1 MNLTPYLIRGLA
13 TGGQF
18 ALVAIGYTMVYGILK
33 LINFAH
39 GDLFMLS
46 GIMMIYLAA
55 SFPTMPMWVTILI
68 MIALTVFVGFAIE
81 KCAYSPLRTAP
92 RMSVMISAIGV
103 SYLLQNLVCY
113 VTGGLAKQF
122 PDIPLISQSVRV
134 FGVKDKL
141 AVFISPLVA
150 VVLMVVLVLII
161 NHTKFGMSMRAVSKD
176 FETAQLTIVPRGQ
189 AGGMTIFLP
198 EEDRSYRSKAYMTQ
212 QIVSLLGG
220 RAAEELIL
228 GDISTGASSDIQR
241 ATAIARKMVGTYG
254 MSEKLGNV
262 AFDAGTD
269 EVFIGKSMG
278 HTRPYS
284 EKTAAEMDEEIRAII
299 DSAYDQCRRILTA
312 NREQLVAVA
321 EYLLVHE
328 TMDAE
333 TFESYFAGEKT
344 SEEH

>member
-113 VTGGLAKQF
+113 ITGGLAKQI
-122 PDIPLISQSVRV
+122 PEIPLISQSVRV

-176 FETAQLTIVPRGQ
+176 FETAQLMGVKINRVIS
-189 AGGMTIFLP
+189 MTFIIGSFL
-198 EEDRSYRSKAYMTQ
+198 AA
-212 QIVSLLGG
+212 VGALL
-220 RAAEELIL
+220 
-228 GDISTGASSDIQR
+228 
-241 ATAIARKMVGTYG
+241 
-254 MSEKLGNV
+254 
-262 AFDAGTD
+262 
-269 EVFIGKSMG
+269 
-278 HTRPYS
+278 
-284 EKTAAEMDEEIRAII
+284 
-299 DSAYDQCRRILTA
+299 
-312 NREQLVAVA
+312 
-321 EYLLVHE
+321 
-328 TMDAE
+328 
-333 TFESYFAGEKT
+333 YFAKNTGINHMAGSTPGIKAFIAAVVGGIGSVPGAVVGALLIGVVESLAKAFGLADFSDVISFALLIVILVIKPTGLFGEKT
-344 SEEH
+344 TEKV

>member
-150 VVLMVVLVLII
+150 VVLMVILVLII

-176 FETAQLTIVPRGQ
+176 FETAQLMGVKINRVIS
-189 AGGMTIFLP
+189 MTFIIGSFL
-198 EEDRSYRSKAYMTQ
+198 AA
-212 QIVSLLGG
+212 VGALL
-220 RAAEELIL
+220 
-228 GDISTGASSDIQR
+228 
-241 ATAIARKMVGTYG
+241 
-254 MSEKLGNV
+254 
-262 AFDAGTD
+262 
-269 EVFIGKSMG
+269 
-278 HTRPYS
+278 
-284 EKTAAEMDEEIRAII
+284 
-299 DSAYDQCRRILTA
+299 
-312 NREQLVAVA
+312 
-321 EYLLVHE
+321 
-328 TMDAE
+328 
-333 TFESYFAGEKT
+333 YFAKNTGINHMAGSAPGIKAFIAAVVGGIGSVPGAVVGALLIGVVESLAKAFGLADFSDVISFALLIIILVIKPTGLFGEKT
-344 SEEH
+344 TEKV

>member
-113 VTGGLAKQF
+113 VPGGLAKQF

-150 VVLMVVLVLII
+150 VVLMVILVLII

-176 FETAQLTIVPRGQ
+176 FETAQLMGVKINRVIS
-189 AGGMTIFLP
+189 MTFIIGSFL
-198 EEDRSYRSKAYMTQ
+198 AA
-212 QIVSLLGG
+212 VGALL
-220 RAAEELIL
+220 
-228 GDISTGASSDIQR
+228 
-241 ATAIARKMVGTYG
+241 
-254 MSEKLGNV
+254 
-262 AFDAGTD
+262 
-269 EVFIGKSMG
+269 
-278 HTRPYS
+278 
-284 EKTAAEMDEEIRAII
+284 
-299 DSAYDQCRRILTA
+299 
-312 NREQLVAVA
+312 
-321 EYLLVHE
+321 
-328 TMDAE
+328 
-333 TFESYFAGEKT
+333 YFAKNTGINHMAGSTPGIKAFIAAVVGGIGSVPGAVVGALLIGVVESLAKAFGLADFSDVISFALLIIILVIKPTGLFGEKT
-344 SEEH
+344 TEKV

>member
-141 AVFISPLVA
+141 ALFISPLVA
-150 VVLMVVLVLII
+150 VVLMVILVLII

-176 FETAQLTIVPRGQ
+176 FETAQLMGVKINRVIS
-189 AGGMTIFLP
+189 MTFIIGSFL
-198 EEDRSYRSKAYMTQ
+198 AA
-212 QIVSLLGG
+212 VGALL
-220 RAAEELIL
+220 
-228 GDISTGASSDIQR
+228 
-241 ATAIARKMVGTYG
+241 
-254 MSEKLGNV
+254 
-262 AFDAGTD
+262 
-269 EVFIGKSMG
+269 
-278 HTRPYS
+278 
-284 EKTAAEMDEEIRAII
+284 
-299 DSAYDQCRRILTA
+299 
-312 NREQLVAVA
+312 
-321 EYLLVHE
+321 
-328 TMDAE
+328 
-333 TFESYFAGEKT
+333 YFAKNTGINHMAGSTPGIKAFIAAVVGGIGSVPGAVVGALLIGVVESLAKAFGLADFSDVISFALLIIILVIKPTGLFGEKT
-344 SEEH
+344 TEKV

>member
-46 GIMMIYLAA
+46 GIMRIYLAA

-150 VVLMVVLVLII
+150 VVLMVILVLII

-176 FETAQLTIVPRGQ
+176 FETAQLMGVKINRVIS
-189 AGGMTIFLP
+189 MTFIIGSFL
-198 EEDRSYRSKAYMTQ
+198 AA
-212 QIVSLLGG
+212 VGALL
-220 RAAEELIL
+220 
-228 GDISTGASSDIQR
+228 
-241 ATAIARKMVGTYG
+241 
-254 MSEKLGNV
+254 
-262 AFDAGTD
+262 
-269 EVFIGKSMG
+269 
-278 HTRPYS
+278 
-284 EKTAAEMDEEIRAII
+284 
-299 DSAYDQCRRILTA
+299 
-312 NREQLVAVA
+312 
-321 EYLLVHE
+321 
-328 TMDAE
+328 
-333 TFESYFAGEKT
+333 YFAKNTGINHMAGSTPGIKAFIAAVVGGIGSVPGAVVGALLIGVVESLAKAFGLADFSDVISFALLIIILVIKPTGLFGEKT
-344 SEEH
+344 TEKV

>member
-39 GDLFMLS
+39 GDLF
-46 GIMMIYLAA
+46 MMIYLAA

-122 PDIPLISQSVRV
+122 PDIPLISQSIRV

-150 VVLMVVLVLII
+150 VVLMVILVLII

-176 FETAQLTIVPRGQ
+176 FETAQLMGVKINRVIS
-189 AGGMTIFLP
+189 MTFIIGSFL
-198 EEDRSYRSKAYMTQ
+198 AA
-212 QIVSLLGG
+212 VGALL
-220 RAAEELIL
+220 
-228 GDISTGASSDIQR
+228 
-241 ATAIARKMVGTYG
+241 
-254 MSEKLGNV
+254 
-262 AFDAGTD
+262 
-269 EVFIGKSMG
+269 
-278 HTRPYS
+278 
-284 EKTAAEMDEEIRAII
+284 
-299 DSAYDQCRRILTA
+299 
-312 NREQLVAVA
+312 
-321 EYLLVHE
+321 
-328 TMDAE
+328 
-333 TFESYFAGEKT
+333 YFAKNTGINHMAGSTPGIKAFIAAVVGGIGSVPGAVVGALLIGVVESLAKAFGLADFSDVISFALLIIILVIKPTGLFGEKT
-344 SEEH
+344 TEKV

>member
-55 SFPTMPMWVTILI
+55 AFPTMPMWVTILL

-141 AVFISPLVA
+141 AVFISPLAA
-150 VVLMVVLVLII
+150 VVLMVILVLII

-176 FETAQLTIVPRGQ
+176 FETAQLMGVKINRVIS
-189 AGGMTIFLP
+189 MTFIIGSFL
-198 EEDRSYRSKAYMTQ
+198 AA
-212 QIVSLLGG
+212 VGALL
-220 RAAEELIL
+220 
-228 GDISTGASSDIQR
+228 
-241 ATAIARKMVGTYG
+241 
-254 MSEKLGNV
+254 
-262 AFDAGTD
+262 
-269 EVFIGKSMG
+269 
-278 HTRPYS
+278 
-284 EKTAAEMDEEIRAII
+284 
-299 DSAYDQCRRILTA
+299 
-312 NREQLVAVA
+312 
-321 EYLLVHE
+321 
-328 TMDAE
+328 
-333 TFESYFAGEKT
+333 YFAKNTGINHMAGSTPGIKAFIAAVVGGIGSVPGAVVGALLIGVVESLAKAFGLADFSDVISFALLIIILVIKPTGLFGEKT
-344 SEEH
+344 TEKV

>member
-1 MNLTPYLIRGLA
+1 MNLTSYLIRGLA

-122 PDIPLISQSVRV
+122 PDIPLISQSIRV

-150 VVLMVVLVLII
+150 VVLMVILVLII

-176 FETAQLTIVPRGQ
+176 FETAQLMGVKINRVIS
-189 AGGMTIFLP
+189 MTFIIGSFL
-198 EEDRSYRSKAYMTQ
+198 AA
-212 QIVSLLGG
+212 VGALL
-220 RAAEELIL
+220 
-228 GDISTGASSDIQR
+228 
-241 ATAIARKMVGTYG
+241 
-254 MSEKLGNV
+254 
-262 AFDAGTD
+262 
-269 EVFIGKSMG
+269 
-278 HTRPYS
+278 
-284 EKTAAEMDEEIRAII
+284 
-299 DSAYDQCRRILTA
+299 
-312 NREQLVAVA
+312 
-321 EYLLVHE
+321 
-328 TMDAE
+328 
-333 TFESYFAGEKT
+333 YFAKNTGINHMAGSTPGIKAFIAAVVGGIGSVPGAVVGALLIGVVESLAKAFGLADFSDVISFALLIIILVIKPTGLFGEKT
-344 SEEH
+344 TEKV

>member
-122 PDIPLISQSVRV
+122 PDIPLISQSIRV
-134 FGVKDKL
+134 FSVKDKL

-150 VVLMVVLVLII
+150 VVLMVILVLII

-176 FETAQLTIVPRGQ
+176 FETAQLMGVKINRVIS
-189 AGGMTIFLP
+189 MTFIIGSFL
-198 EEDRSYRSKAYMTQ
+198 AA
-212 QIVSLLGG
+212 VGALL
-220 RAAEELIL
+220 
-228 GDISTGASSDIQR
+228 
-241 ATAIARKMVGTYG
+241 
-254 MSEKLGNV
+254 
-262 AFDAGTD
+262 
-269 EVFIGKSMG
+269 
-278 HTRPYS
+278 
-284 EKTAAEMDEEIRAII
+284 
-299 DSAYDQCRRILTA
+299 
-312 NREQLVAVA
+312 
-321 EYLLVHE
+321 
-328 TMDAE
+328 
-333 TFESYFAGEKT
+333 YFAKNTGINHMAGSTPGIKAFIAAVVGGIGSVPGAVVGALLIGVVESLAKAFGLADFSDVISFALLIIILVIKPTGLFGEKT
-344 SEEH
+344 TEKV

>member
-103 SYLLQNLVCY
+103 SNLLQNLVCY

-150 VVLMVVLVLII
+150 VVLMVILVLII

-176 FETAQLTIVPRGQ
+176 FETAQLMGVKINRVIS
-189 AGGMTIFLP
+189 MTFIIGSFL
-198 EEDRSYRSKAYMTQ
+198 AA
-212 QIVSLLGG
+212 VGALL
-220 RAAEELIL
+220 
-228 GDISTGASSDIQR
+228 
-241 ATAIARKMVGTYG
+241 
-254 MSEKLGNV
+254 
-262 AFDAGTD
+262 
-269 EVFIGKSMG
+269 
-278 HTRPYS
+278 
-284 EKTAAEMDEEIRAII
+284 
-299 DSAYDQCRRILTA
+299 
-312 NREQLVAVA
+312 
-321 EYLLVHE
+321 
-328 TMDAE
+328 
-333 TFESYFAGEKT
+333 YFAKNTGINHMAGSTPGIKAFIAAVVGGIGSVPGAVVGALLIGVVESLAKAFGLADFSDVISFALLIIILVIKPTGLFGEKT
-344 SEEH
+344 TEKV

>member
-55 SFPTMPMWVTILI
+55 SFPTMPLWVTILI

-103 SYLLQNLVCY
+103 SYLLQNLMWY
-113 VTGGLAKQF
+113 ITGGLAKQF

-176 FETAQLTIVPRGQ
+176 FETAQLMGVKINRVISMTFIIGSFLAAVGALLYFAKNTGINHMAGSTPGIKAFIAAVVGGIGSVPG
-189 AGGMTIFLP
+189 AVVGALIIGVVESLA
-198 EEDRSYRSKAYMTQ
+198 KAFGLADFSD
-212 QIVSLLGG
+212 V
-220 RAAEELIL
+220 
-228 GDISTGASSDIQR
+228 ISFA
-241 ATAIARKMVGTYG
+241 
-254 MSEKLGNV
+254 
-262 AFDAGTD
+262 
-269 EVFIGKSMG
+269 
-278 HTRPYS
+278 
-284 EKTAAEMDEEIRAII
+284 
-299 DSAYDQCRRILTA
+299 
-312 NREQLVAVA
+312 
-321 EYLLVHE
+321 LLVIILVIKP
-328 TMDAE
+328 TGL
-333 TFESYFAGEKT
+333 FGEKT
-344 SEEH
+344 TEKV

>member
-18 ALVAIGYTMVYGILK
+18 AQVAIGYTMVYGILK

-150 VVLMVVLVLII
+150 VVLMVILVLII

-176 FETAQLTIVPRGQ
+176 FETAQLMGVKINRVIS
-189 AGGMTIFLP
+189 MTFIIGSFL
-198 EEDRSYRSKAYMTQ
+198 AA
-212 QIVSLLGG
+212 VGALL
-220 RAAEELIL
+220 
-228 GDISTGASSDIQR
+228 
-241 ATAIARKMVGTYG
+241 
-254 MSEKLGNV
+254 
-262 AFDAGTD
+262 
-269 EVFIGKSMG
+269 
-278 HTRPYS
+278 
-284 EKTAAEMDEEIRAII
+284 
-299 DSAYDQCRRILTA
+299 
-312 NREQLVAVA
+312 
-321 EYLLVHE
+321 
-328 TMDAE
+328 
-333 TFESYFAGEKT
+333 YFAKNTGINHMAGATPGIKAFIAAVVGGIGSVPGAVVGALLIGVVESLAKAFGLADFSDVISFALLIIILVIKPTGLFGEKT
-344 SEEH
+344 TEKV

>member
-55 SFPTMPMWVTILI
+55 AFPTMPMWVTILL

-113 VTGGLAKQF
+113 ITGGLAKQF
-122 PDIPLISQSVRV
+122 PEIPLISQSVRV

-150 VVLMVVLVLII
+150 VILMVVLVLII

-176 FETAQLTIVPRGQ
+176 FETAQLMGVKINRVIS
-189 AGGMTIFLP
+189 MTFIIGSFL
-198 EEDRSYRSKAYMTQ
+198 AA
-212 QIVSLLGG
+212 VGALL
-220 RAAEELIL
+220 
-228 GDISTGASSDIQR
+228 
-241 ATAIARKMVGTYG
+241 
-254 MSEKLGNV
+254 
-262 AFDAGTD
+262 
-269 EVFIGKSMG
+269 
-278 HTRPYS
+278 
-284 EKTAAEMDEEIRAII
+284 
-299 DSAYDQCRRILTA
+299 
-312 NREQLVAVA
+312 
-321 EYLLVHE
+321 
-328 TMDAE
+328 
-333 TFESYFAGEKT
+333 YFAKNTGINHMAGSTPGIKAFIAAVVGGIGSVPGAVVGALLIGVVESLAKAFGLADFSDVISFALLIIILVIKPTGLFGEKT
-344 SEEH
+344 TEKV

>member
-122 PDIPLISQSVRV
+122 PDIPLISQSIRV

-150 VVLMVVLVLII
+150 VVLMVILVLII

-176 FETAQLTIVPRGQ
+176 FETAQLMGVKINRVIS
-189 AGGMTIFLP
+189 MTFIIGSFL
-198 EEDRSYRSKAYMTQ
+198 AA
-212 QIVSLLGG
+212 VGALL
-220 RAAEELIL
+220 
-228 GDISTGASSDIQR
+228 
-241 ATAIARKMVGTYG
+241 
-254 MSEKLGNV
+254 
-262 AFDAGTD
+262 
-269 EVFIGKSMG
+269 
-278 HTRPYS
+278 
-284 EKTAAEMDEEIRAII
+284 
-299 DSAYDQCRRILTA
+299 
-312 NREQLVAVA
+312 
-321 EYLLVHE
+321 
-328 TMDAE
+328 
-333 TFESYFAGEKT
+333 YFAKNTGINHMAGSTPGIKAFIAAVVGALLIGVVESLAKAFGLADFSDVISFALLIIILVIKPTGLFGEKT
-344 SEEH
+344 TEKV

>member
-141 AVFISPLVA
+141 AVFISPLAA
-150 VVLMVVLVLII
+150 VVLMVILVLII

-176 FETAQLTIVPRGQ
+176 FETAQLMGVKINRVIS
-189 AGGMTIFLP
+189 MTFIIGSFL
-198 EEDRSYRSKAYMTQ
+198 AA
-212 QIVSLLGG
+212 VGALL
-220 RAAEELIL
+220 
-228 GDISTGASSDIQR
+228 
-241 ATAIARKMVGTYG
+241 
-254 MSEKLGNV
+254 
-262 AFDAGTD
+262 
-269 EVFIGKSMG
+269 
-278 HTRPYS
+278 
-284 EKTAAEMDEEIRAII
+284 
-299 DSAYDQCRRILTA
+299 
-312 NREQLVAVA
+312 
-321 EYLLVHE
+321 
-328 TMDAE
+328 
-333 TFESYFAGEKT
+333 YFAKNTGINHMAGSTPGIKAFIAAVVGGIGSVPGAVVGALLIGVVESLAKAFGLADFSDVISFALLIIILVIKPTGLFGEKT
-344 SEEH
+344 TEKV

>member
-55 SFPTMPMWVTILI
+55 AFPTMPMWVTILL

-113 VTGGLAKQF
+113 ITGGLAKQF
-122 PDIPLISQSVRV
+122 PEIPLISQSVRV

-150 VVLMVVLVLII
+150 VILMVVLVLII

-176 FETAQLTIVPRGQ
+176 FETAQLMGVKINRVIS
-189 AGGMTIFLP
+189 MTFIIGSFL
-198 EEDRSYRSKAYMTQ
+198 AA
-212 QIVSLLGG
+212 VGALL
-220 RAAEELIL
+220 
-228 GDISTGASSDIQR
+228 
-241 ATAIARKMVGTYG
+241 
-254 MSEKLGNV
+254 
-262 AFDAGTD
+262 
-269 EVFIGKSMG
+269 
-278 HTRPYS
+278 
-284 EKTAAEMDEEIRAII
+284 
-299 DSAYDQCRRILTA
+299 
-312 NREQLVAVA
+312 
-321 EYLLVHE
+321 
-328 TMDAE
+328 
-333 TFESYFAGEKT
+333 YFAKNTGINHMAGSTPAIKAFIAAVVGGIGSVPGAVVGALLIGVVESLAKAFGLADFSDVISFALLIIILVIKPTGLFGEKT
-344 SEEH
+344 TEKV

>member
-113 VTGGLAKQF
+113 ITGGLAKQF
-122 PDIPLISQSVRV
+122 PEIPLISQSVRV

-150 VVLMVVLVLII
+150 VMLMVVLVLII

-176 FETAQLTIVPRGQ
+176 FETAQLMGVKINRVISMTFIIGSFLAAVGALLYFAKNTGINHMAGSTPGIKAFIAAVVGGIGSVPG
-189 AGGMTIFLP
+189 AVVGALIIGVVESLA
-198 EEDRSYRSKAYMTQ
+198 KAFGLADFSDV
-212 QIVSLLGG
+212 ISFAL
-220 RAAEELIL
+220 LIL
-228 GDISTGASSDIQR
+228 ILVIKPTG
-241 ATAIARKMVGTYG
+241 
-254 MSEKLGNV
+254 L
-262 AFDAGTD
+262 F
-269 EVFIGKSMG
+269 
-278 HTRPYS
+278 
-284 EKTAAEMDEEIRAII
+284 
-299 DSAYDQCRRILTA
+299 
-312 NREQLVAVA
+312 
-321 EYLLVHE
+321 
-328 TMDAE
+328 
-333 TFESYFAGEKT
+333 GEKT
-344 SEEH
+344 TEKV